1 MQQQI
6 TALRTV
12 AATDAIGV
20 VAATAVLIPSVPR
33 YRGGRRDLRHRR
45 RRGDRRIS
53 IDMKMRTRIAA
64 ALLLLAL
71 AVPASADAHAF
82 LVSST
87 PDSGTS
93 LARAPRVVT
102 LRFTEPVSLA
112 LTRVQIFDGRGTP
125 REGARV
131 SEGVRA
137 NELRVV
143 LPQLA
148 TGAYRIT
155 YSTVSQDDLH
165 ATRGAIVF
173 GAGTAAPAAR
183 ASDAPT
189 AGTSIT
195 ESVAHLFD
203 LISLSLL
210 IGITAL
216 LACSLPVAVRAR
228 ITRFALVALP
238 ALLLAGVLALAGK
251 SSQVPLRDALF
262 GTPWGHAILVR
273 ELAIVTVLIAL
284 ATRQRRLA
292 LALLVPVA
300 AAEAASGHAA
310 SLGALPILTMAAH
323 ILAGCL
329 WVGGL
334 IVLALVLPGLER
346 RDVLETLT
354 RFGRL
359 AAAGVAVVVD
369 HRSLRRRAPGRESR
383 CAALDDLRRI
393 ARRQARLGR
402 RHRRSSAC
410 SDSSPCA
417 ACGRPCDCCE
427 PRRSPPSACSSP
439 RRSCSRALPPA
450 ARSSLPSRG
459 PSSERT
465 LASGSADDLL
475 VDVSAAPNRPGQNFV
490 TTNVLDTLRPPPAP
504 VRRVTITFS
513 RGAQRVTVPATR
525 LNTGRWQ
532 VAGTQL
538 SASGNW
544 RIAVAVERKGMPVAT
559 YRTAWTV
566 SSLPLPPGTH
576 RPRHSQRPLGPILSA
591 LAIALAALFLAARPL
606 ALPRARR
613 DTASADGVMRK
624 ALVSRRSPAPPCFR
638 RRRWQLRRRR

>member
-1 MQQQI
+1 M
-6 TALRTV
+6 
-12 AATDAIGV
+12 
-20 VAATAVLIPSVPR
+20 
-33 YRGGRRDLRHRR
+33 
-45 RRGDRRIS
+45 RI
-53 IDMKMRTRIAA
+53 RIAA
-64 ALLLLAL
+64 ILLLAL
-71 AVPASADAHAF
+71 ALPASADAHAF

-87 PDSGTS
+87 PGSGTS
-93 LARAPRVVT
+93 LSRAPHVVT

-131 SEGVRA
+131 SEGLRA

-183 ASDAPT
+183 ASDAPS

-238 ALLLAGVLALAGK
+238 AVLLAGVLALAGK
-251 SSQVPLRDALF
+251 SSQIPLRDALF

-346 RDVLETLT
+346 RDVLATLA

-359 AAAGVAVVVD
+359 ATAGVAVVVVTGLYGAG
-369 HRSLRRRAPGRESR
+369 RQVESLDALLSTTYGGSLVAKLASV
-383 CAALDDLRRI
+383 AATGAFGL
-393 ARRQARLGR
+393 LGFLAVR
-402 RHRRSSAC
+402 RHRPSMRLLRAEAVAAVGMLVAASLLLSSA
-410 SDSSPCA
+410 
-417 ACGRPCDCCE
+417 
-427 PRRSPPSACSSP
+427 
-439 RRSCSRALPPA
+439 PA
-450 ARSSLPSRG
+450 RG
-459 PSSERT
+459 PQFAPIPRQIVGTT

-532 VAGTQL
+532 IAGTQL

-544 RIAVAVERKGMPVAT
+544 RIAVAVQRKGMPVAT
-559 YRTAWTV
+559 YATAWTV
-566 SSLPLPPGTH
+566 SSLPLAPGTH
-576 RPRHSQRPLGPILSA
+576 RPRHSQRPLGPIMSI
-591 LAIALAALFLAARPL
+591 LAIALAALLGI
-606 ALPRARR
+606 ALLWSYRGRFGIRR
-613 DTASADGVMRK
+613 TRTA
-624 ALVSRRSPAPPCFR
+624 
-638 RRRWQLRRRR
+638 

>member
-1 MQQQI
+1 
-6 TALRTV
+6 
-12 AATDAIGV
+12 
-20 VAATAVLIPSVPR
+20 
-33 YRGGRRDLRHRR
+33 
-45 RRGDRRIS
+45 
-53 IDMKMRTRIAA
+53 MRTRIAA
-64 ALLLLAL
+64 AVLLLAL
-71 AVPASADAHAF
+71 VVPASADAHAF

-87 PDSGTS
+87 PGSGAS

-112 LTRVQIFDGRGTP
+112 LTRVQIFDGRGVP
-125 REGARV
+125 RPGAQIREGI
-131 SEGVRA
+131 RA
-137 NELRVV
+137 NELRVA

-173 GAGTAAPAAR
+173 GAGTAAPAAK

-216 LACSLPVAVRAR
+216 LACRLPLAVRVR
-228 ITRFALVALP
+228 IRRFALVALP
-238 ALLLAGVLALAGK
+238 ALLLAGMLALAGK

-359 AAAGVAVVVD
+359 AAAGVAVVVITG
-369 HRSLRRRAPGRESR
+369 LVRRRAAGRESR

-393 ARRQARLGR
+393 ARRQARLGC

-410 SDSSPCA
+410 SDCSPSG

-427 PRRSPPSACSSP
+427 PRRSLPSACSSP
-439 RRSCSRALPPA
+439 RRSCSRAPPPA
-450 ARSSLPSRG
+450 ARSSRPSRG

-490 TTNVLDTLRPPPAP
+490 THERPRHPAAAAGARAPRDDHVLARRPARHRPGNPAEYGPLAGRRHAAVGLRQLAHRGRRQSARACLSPPTA
-504 VRRVTITFS
+504 
-513 RGAQRVTVPATR
+513 
-525 LNTGRWQ
+525 
-532 VAGTQL
+532 
-538 SASGNW
+538 
-544 RIAVAVERKGMPVAT
+544 
-559 YRTAWTV
+559 TAWTV

-591 LAIALAALFLAARPL
+591 LAIALAALFLAAGLWLYL
-606 ALPRARR
+606 ARVGIRRAR
-613 DTASADGVMRK
+613 TA
-624 ALVSRRSPAPPCFR
+624 
-638 RRRWQLRRRR
+638 